1 MFITPVIMAGFIQVN
16 KRVKSLIRYHS
27 IMLKREITVIKF
39 DQMDVIEIRK
49 QLLHT
54 GGRKINTDM
63 YARPILMCVGSD
75 EA

>member
-1 MFITPVIMAGFIQVN
+1 MLITPVIMAGFIQVN
-16 KRVKSLIRYHS
+16 KTVKSLIGYHT
-27 IMLKREITVIKF
+27 ITLKREITIIKL
-39 DQMDVIEIRK
+39 DQMDVIQIRK

-54 GGRKINTDM
+54 GGRKINKGM

>member
-1 MFITPVIMAGFIQVN
+1 MAGFIQVN
-16 KRVKSLIRYHS
+16 KTVQSLTRYHT
-27 IMLKREITVIKF
+27 IMLKKEITIIKF
-39 DQMDVIEIRK
+39 HQVDVIEIRK

-54 GGRKINTDM
+54 GGRKINKSK

>member
-1 MFITPVIMAGFIQVN
+1 
-16 KRVKSLIRYHS
+16 
-27 IMLKREITVIKF
+27 MLKKEITIIKIH
-39 DQMDVIEIRK
+39 QVGVIEIRK

-54 GGRKINTDM
+54 GGRKINKNK